1 MRALV
6 LAHYLLPGSAFLMAA
21 AQQAVTGASPSPD
34 GEGFRDIAPPVQ
46 ISEWT
51 PKAVAAAFV
60 AILTVIVLLAWAV
73 RAWNRR
79 VRPLPVP
86 ESPSIVAIRA
96 LDSLAGREGL
106 AMSSKEFSAAVSKV
120 IRRFLEARHGIE
132 APKQT
137 TEEFLELAERS
148 NKFAGPVR
156 EQLRSFLGRCDEL
169 KFAPPSAVQD
179 AREMLLSAAYQFVR
193 EDLA

>member
-1 MRALV
+1 MRVLV
-6 LAHYLLPGSAFLMAA
+6 LIHYLFLGPALFIAA
-21 AQQAVTGASPSPD
+21 AQQAVPGSASTPE
-34 GEGFRDIAPPVQ
+34 GEGLRDVAPPVL

-51 PKAVAAAFV
+51 PKAVAAAI
-60 AILTVIVLLAWAV
+60 AGGLLAAAFLTWAF
-73 RAWNRR
+73 RAWLRR
-79 VRPLPVP
+79 PRPLPVP
-86 ESPSIVAIRA
+86 ESPSAVAMRA
-96 LDSLAGREGL
+96 LDALAGQEGRAL
-106 AMSSKEFSAAVSKV
+106 SSKEFSAAVSRV
-120 IRRFLEARHGIE
+120 IRRFLEAQHGIE

-169 KFAPPSAVQD
+169 KFAPPDAVQD
-179 AREMLLSAAYQFVR
+179 AREQLLNAANRLVR

>member
-1 MRALV
+1 MRAFV
-6 LAHYLLPGSAFLMAA
+6 LAHSFLLGPVFLMAA
-21 AQQAVTGASPSPD
+21 AQQAVTGTSPSPE
-34 GEGFRDIAPPVQ
+34 GEGLRDIAPPVQ

-51 PKAVAAAFV
+51 PRTVAAAIAAALAVF
-60 AILTVIVLLAWAV
+60 VLLAWAI
-73 RAWNRR
+73 RAWRKR

-86 ESPSIVAIRA
+86 ESPSIIAIRA
-96 LDSLAGREGL
+96 LDALAGPEGL
-106 AMSSKEFSAAVSKV
+106 AMNSKDFSAAVSKV

-148 NKFAGPVR
+148 NRFAAPVR

-179 AREMLLSAAYQFVR
+179 AREMLLSAAYQLVR

>member
-1 MRALV
+1 MRAVV
-6 LAHYLLPGSAFLMAA
+6 LAHYLLLGPTFLMAA
-21 AQQAVTGASPSPD
+21 AQQAMTGASPMPE
-34 GEGFRDIAPPVQ
+34 GEGLRDIAPPVQ

-51 PKAVAAAFV
+51 PKAVAAALAAV
-60 AILTVIVLLAWAV
+60 VLLAWAV

-86 ESPSIVAIRA
+86 ESPSVIAIRA
-96 LDSLAGREGL
+96 LDTLAGREGL
-106 AMSSKEFSAAVSKV
+106 AMSSKEFSASVSKV

-148 NKFAGPVR
+148 NRFAAPVR

-179 AREMLLSAAYQFVR
+179 AREMLLAAAYQFVR
-193 EDLA
+193 EGLA